1 MRKWLTAFFGAAA
14 VLMMSF
20 TSFAAENPAE
30 LMDRV
35 TAKANALDSMD
46 WDMGIHAVVAMDDM
60 GPEAQMKIDMA
71 MKMQMENVNSGDL
84 RYKAEVATEMLGETA
99 YSVVFYEDGWY
110 YVDAAGTKLKY
121 PMDLEGMVT
130 SLEGTTAMTDLSSS
144 YMKAM
149 TVEEIN
155 GLRVLFY
162 EADAAKM
169 NGYMQEVMGTVFSEM
184 NLDVGMNIQDI
195 QGAYVINDTDDIVSM
210 TMSMTFGMDFMG
222 ENLTYIVLMEG
233 TVNNPGQPV
242 TVSLPSKEGYE
253 DLIGYY
259 DALLSEEVLMDSAA

>member
-60 GPEAQMKIDMA
+60 GPETQMKIDMA

-84 RYKAEVATEMLGETA
+84 RYKAEMATEMLGETA

-259 DALLSEEVLMDSAA
+259 DALLSEDVLMDSAA

>member
-121 PMDLEGMVT
+121 PMDLEGMVK
-130 SLEGTTAMTDLSSS
+130 SLEGTTAMADLSSS

-155 GLRVLFY
+155 GLRVC
-162 EADAAKM
+162 
-169 NGYMQEVMGTVFSEM
+169 
-184 NLDVGMNIQDI
+184 
-195 QGAYVINDTDDIVSM
+195 
-210 TMSMTFGMDFMG
+210 FMRR
-222 ENLTYIVLMEG
+222 MR
-233 TVNNPGQPV
+233 P
-242 TVSLPSKEGYE
+242 K
-253 DLIGYY
+253 
-259 DALLSEEVLMDSAA
+259 